1 MFVRARLSGYQNM
14 RGLIF
19 VCVLFS
25 EFIVRLPTNTHLGTL
40 IQISHHT
47 HTPPCRYT
55 STPALSLFG
64 MPPFTANLPSRL
76 VMPLS
81 PSPTNYVP
89 ARPPLPPPPSP
100 SHSQQAQ
107 RSSTLAPVYWLAGG
121 FGGLIGFTVFR
132 AVLYLTCSPH
142 PDPLPHTDSSRKINT
157 SLVFLRA
164 GGNSWTL
171 KQMVY
176 KLAEHSRAARHACL
190 NVPIQ
195 PHQALKSNV

>member
-1 MFVRARLSGYQNM
+1 MRARLSGYQNM

-89 ARPPLPPPPSP
+89 ARPPPPPISQPFTTSSEIIYFGSSLLIGRRFWGFDRIYGFSGCSVSHLLPSSRPSP
-100 SHSQQAQ
+100 SYGLLEKNQHKFSLFEGWGQQLDSQ
-107 RSSTLAPVYWLAGG
+107 
-121 FGGLIGFTVFR
+121 
-132 AVLYLTCSPH
+132 
-142 PDPLPHTDSSRKINT
+142 TDGI
-157 SLVFLRA
+157 
-164 GGNSWTL
+164 
-171 KQMVY
+171 
-176 KLAEHSRAARHACL
+176 
-190 NVPIQ
+190 
-195 PHQALKSNV
+195 

>member
-64 MPPFTANLPSRL
+64 MPPFTANLPPDWLCRYHHHQPITSQL
-76 VMPLS
+76 
-81 PSPTNYVP
+81 
-89 ARPPLPPPPSP
+89 APPPSP

-195 PHQALKSNV
+195 PHQALTSNV

>member
-1 MFVRARLSGYQNM
+1 MSEDKKQNIFFYVPLCVFVRARLSGYQNM

-89 ARPPLPPPPSP
+89 ARPPPSP
-100 SHSQQAQ
+100 HLPAIHNKLRDHLLWLQ
-107 RSSTLAPVYWLAGG
+107 STDWQ
-121 FGGLIGFTVFR
+121 
-132 AVLYLTCSPH
+132 AVLG
-142 PDPLPHTDSSRKINT
+142 
-157 SLVFLRA
+157 V
-164 GGNSWTL
+164 
-171 KQMVY
+171 
-176 KLAEHSRAARHACL
+176 
-190 NVPIQ
+190 
-195 PHQALKSNV
+195 